1 MIRIAILRILESYFR
16 HRWLY
21 LIPIVLLALIGLV
34 STVTADAQYFAGG
47 IIYVQKESFLGTLT
61 NVRDVPFSFS
71 TPSQQTVGQIMELMQ
86 TNAFVRSVVQETK
99 LEERMNEGDFVVNEV
114 FSEVRR
120 SVWAQSIGDNQVAIN
135 AIHSDPELAAQLS
148 NGVITRYVQWQINLD
163 QVQSGAA
170 EDFMDDLVVTYSD
183 ELEQARDNLRAYLEA
198 HPEPLRGD
206 RTDTEILE
214 VDRLQDL
221 LSLAGSRYAR
231 ALEQQEGA
239 RLATAQAEA
248 DVRQT
253 YFVVDAPSIPTNP
266 AVSLRQ
272 QAINSLIFVVVG
284 AVVAAGAV
292 AGGAV
297 LDRSF
302 RFPID
307 VEYGLALPVLSTVP
321 DVRPKPSRLAFLRRR
336 SKKPVTEKVGQKM
349 SSPLADDDA
358 IEAAV

>member
-1 MIRIAILRILESYFR
+1 
-16 HRWLY
+16 
-21 LIPIVLLALIGLV
+21 
-34 STVTADAQYFAGG
+34 
-47 IIYVQKESFLGTLT
+47 
-61 NVRDVPFSFS
+61 
-71 TPSQQTVGQIMELMQ
+71 
-86 TNAFVRSVVQETK
+86 
-99 LEERMNEGDFVVNEV
+99 
-114 FSEVRR
+114 
-120 SVWAQSIGDNQVAIN
+120 
-135 AIHSDPELAAQLS
+135 
-148 NGVITRYVQWQINLD
+148 
-163 QVQSGAA
+163 
-170 EDFMDDLVVTYSD
+170 LVVTYSD
-183 ELEQARDNLRAYLEA
+183 ELEQARDDLRAYLEA

-214 VDRLQDL
+214 VDRLQGL
-221 LSLAGSRYAR
+221 LSLAGNRYAR

-253 YFVVDAPSIPTNP
+253 YFVVDAPSVPTEP

-272 QAINSLIFVVVG
+272 QAINGLIFVVVG
-284 AVVAAGAV
+284 AVIAAGTV

-336 SKKPVTEKVGQKM
+336 SNKPAAEKVGQKM
-349 SSPLADDDA
+349 GSPLADDDA